1 MGDGAALGGAAVA
14 VSSRMDA
21 ATNRD
26 LRFMSH
32 AIALASGSL
41 DRGGGPFGAVVAR
54 GDELITEGFNRV
66 VPDGDPTAHA
76 EIVAIREACA
86 RLGTHVLSGC
96 VLYASCEPCPM
107 CLGAA
112 WWSRVDRVVMAT
124 PREDAATAGFDDAAL
139 YEEIVR
145 PHESRALR
153 VDRLMRDEAAEV
165 MRAWASDPRK
175 VPY

>member
-1 MGDGAALGGAAVA
+1 
-14 VSSRMDA
+14 MDA

-26 LRFMSH
+26 IRFMSH

-54 GDELITEGFNRV
+54 GDELLAEGFNRV

-76 EIVAIREACA
+76 EIVAVRAACA
-86 RLGTHVLSGC
+86 RLGTHALQGC
-96 VLYASCEPCPM
+96 VLYTSCEPCPM

-112 WWSRVDRVVMAT
+112 WWARVERVVMAAT
-124 PREDAATAGFDDAAL
+124 REDAAGAGFDDAAL
-139 YEEIVR
+139 YAELVR
-145 PHESRALR
+145 PHESRVLR
-153 VDRLMRDEAAEV
+153 IDRVLRDEAVEV
-165 MRAWASDPRK
+165 MRAWAADPRR